1 MRISDWSSDV
11 CSSDLLTHVEH
22 NLAVEGAES
31 LSAEHLAALVKMET
45 SGELTAT
52 QAKAVLA
59 EMVDTGEAPAAIAE
73 AKGYEAMSSDALEAI
88 VDEAIAAHPDQW
100 EQFRTGDDK
109 AKGKLTGFF
118 VGKVMQASRGQAD
131 GKTATALLR
140 AKASS

>member
-59 EMVDTGEAPAAIAE
+59 EMVDTGEAPEAIAE
-73 AKGYEAMSSDALEAI
+73 AKGYEAMSSDSLEEH
-88 VDEAIAAHPDQW
+88 VDEANEAQPDRG
-100 EQFRTGDDK
+100 ERFPNGDDT
-109 AKGKLTGFF
+109 ATGKHTGFF
-118 VGKVMQASRGQAD
+118 VG
-131 GKTATALLR
+131 TE
-140 AKASS
+140 

>member
-88 VDEAIAAHPDQW
+88 VDEAKNGRASW
-100 EQFRTGDDK
+100 RER
-109 AKGKLTGFF
+109 
-118 VGKVMQASRGQAD
+118 VGQYV
-131 GKTATALLR
+131 
-140 AKASS
+140 